1 VIRPGSKT
9 APDRSDFCQR
19 SQVGLTCWLSTP
31 IFRLCLNVE
40 ELVGAGFH
48 AETHS
53 RHIRKWLQSYA
64 AAVEHAKEDIIRAK
78 ELAPALGAQ
87 ASLPACP
94 GGRQFRLLDESN
106 PMRVE
111 ADRRSYSFD
120 RTHELD
126 CG

>member
-1 VIRPGSKT
+1 
-9 APDRSDFCQR
+9 
-19 SQVGLTCWLSTP
+19 SQVGLSCWLSTP
-31 IFRLCLNVE
+31 IFRLCVNVE

-53 RHIRKWLQSYA
+53 GYIREWLQSCA
-64 AAVEHAKEDIIRAK
+64 APVQHAKENIICAK

-87 ASLPACP
+87 VSFPACD
-94 GGRQFRLLDESN
+94 GGRQFRLLDESD

-111 ADRRSYSFD
+111 AHGRSYSFD

-126 CG
+126 GG